1 VDGAAAV
8 LANRRLAYFVA
19 FWISGNPGARL
30 GAFAVMGAYGVLLL
44 VGERSEIVKVLRGQ
58 PSDKRYQIIRLAS
71 ERDHGHLNAHVI
83 SLRNCSRNNP
93 ALPLTNAP

>member
-30 GAFAVMGAYGVLLL
+30 GAFAVMGAYGVLPL
-44 VGERSEIVKVLRGQ
+44 VGERNEIVKVLRSQ
-58 PSDKRYQIIRLAS
+58 PSDERYQIFDLQASAITGTVTLTLFPFEIAPETIRRYRFFRA
-71 ERDHGHLNAHVI
+71 
-83 SLRNCSRNNP
+83 
-93 ALPLTNAP
+93 